1 MNYIILTTGKKKKFI
16 EKNIICGLWAIYTQG
31 DCKFD
36 LQLLMRFAYFLFI
49 EEKYV
54 YLSSPR

>member
-16 EKNIICGLWAIYTQG
+16 EKNIIGGLWAIYTQG

-36 LQLLMRFAYFLFI
+36 LQQLMRFAYFLFI
-49 EEKYV
+49 KEIYI
-54 YLSSPR
+54 YLSSSR